1 MSKRNSSA
9 EEVLN
14 FFKYV
19 ASVEL
24 AEALAAK
31 VNDIVA
37 RRQAQMAKIDAEVEA
52 KVTKR
57 RKKANGEEHHESLSD
72 A

>member
-14 FFKYV
+14 FFKYG
-19 ASVEL
+19 ASLEL
-24 AEALAAK
+24 AEAIAAK
-31 VNDIVA
+31 VNDIVTK
-37 RRQAQMAKIDAEVEA
+37 RRSLMAKIDAEVEA
-52 KVTKR
+52 KVAKK
-57 RKKANGEEHHESLSD
+57 RKKVNGEEHHETLSD